1 MHEWAL
7 AEAVLLA
14 ARDAALKLG
23 KAVIKRLTLTVGELQ
38 GVDIE
43 AFSFSLIEMSD
54 LLARE
59 SKVLVKRVEI
69 LVERTAVK
77 CNKCSYIW
85 NPMQSLGDEEREAI
99 HFVPEALT
107 AFIKCPQC
115 DSQDIEIV
123 RGRGVVI
130 NDIEFE

>member
-23 KAVIKRLTLTVGELQ
+23 KVSIKRLTLTVGELQ
-38 GVDIE
+38 GIDIE
-43 AFSFSLIEMSD
+43 AFSFSLREVSD

-59 SKVLVKRVEI
+59 SRILVKRVEI
-69 LVERTAVK
+69 LVERTGVK

-85 NPMQSLGDEEREAI
+85 NPMQSLSEEEREAI
-99 HFVPEALT
+99 HFIPEALT
-107 AFIKCPQC
+107 AFTKCPRC
-115 DSQDIEIV
+115 GSQDVEII
-123 RGRGVVI
+123 RGRGVAI